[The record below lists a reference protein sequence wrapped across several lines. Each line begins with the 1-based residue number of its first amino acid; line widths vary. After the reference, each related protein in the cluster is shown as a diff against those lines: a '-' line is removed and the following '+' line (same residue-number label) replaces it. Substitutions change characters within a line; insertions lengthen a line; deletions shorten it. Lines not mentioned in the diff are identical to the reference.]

1 MIWLDAIK
9 QSQAIRRKEVSS
21 LELTSEYLERIGRLD
36 PSLRSFVA
44 VDTDRALAA
53 AEAADVQV
61 QNHQEEAGLL
71 HGVPISVKDVIDV
84 AGLATT
90 HSSKA
95 LVSSISRVD
104 DPLVRRFRDAGLVV
118 IGKTNVPEFCTSMTT
133 SELNGICR
141 NPWDLDRTPGG
152 SSGGAAAALAAGL
165 CSVSHGTD
173 GAGSVRIP
181 AAFCGLVGM
190 KPTRG
195 LISFGPESGPAY
207 FGTSGP
213 GVLTHSVRDAAAM
226 LDIMVGAPQTA
237 PAWSPGAAHSY
248 GAESMQTPERLRI
261 AVSTTP
267 PFGTIE
273 SECADA
279 AVGIGRLLEGLGHHV
294 QSATPNWGVILQA
307 AFGPMEVP
315 GASALVG
322 PEDYDLVEPRN
333 RPMIERLAALTV
345 TEHAQWV
352 ELTRQ
357 CSLEFLTFWE
367 DYDVLVSPTSG
378 IVPPLVEWAPWDQTP
393 DDHMAT
399 FASFPSFAQP
409 FNLSGQP
416 ALSLPLG
423 WSETGLPIG
432 VQLAGRRLSEV
443 MLLQLAAQLE
453 SAAPWSTKH
462 PPFALQ

>member
-1 MIWLDAIK
+1 MTWLDAIE
-9 QSQAIRRKEVSS
+9 QAEAIRRKEVSS
-21 LELTSEYLERIGRLD
+21 LELTSEYLERIDRLD

-44 VDTDRALAA
+44 VDTDTALAA
-53 AEAADVQV
+53 AAEADVQV
-61 QNHQEEAGLL
+61 LNHQEGAGPLL
-71 HGVPISVKDVIDV
+71 GVPISVKDVIDV
-84 AGLATT
+84 AGLVTT

-95 LVSSISRVD
+95 MVKNVARAD
-104 DPLVRRFRDAGLVV
+104 DPLVQRFRKAGLVV
-118 IGKTNVPEFCTSMTT
+118 LGKTNVPEFCTSMTD

-181 AAFCGLVGM
+181 AAFCGVVGL
-190 KPTRG
+190 KLTRG
-195 LISFGPESGPAY
+195 LISFGPEIGPAY

-226 LDIMVGAPQTA
+226 LDVMVGNAQSA
-237 PAWSPGAAHSY
+237 PAWSPGATHSY
-248 GAESMQTPERLRI
+248 GAESMQHPERLRI
-261 AVSTTP
+261 AVSTIP

-273 SECADA
+273 SECAEV
-279 AVGIGRLLEGLGHHV
+279 AVSIGRVLEGLGHHV
-294 QSATPNWGVILQA
+294 ESATPNWGVILQA

-322 PEDYDLVEPRN
+322 PECYDLVEPRN

-345 TEHAQWV
+345 TEHAQWM
-352 ELTRQ
+352 ELTRKS
-357 CSLEFLTFWE
+357 SLEFLTFW
-367 DYDVLVSPTSG
+367 DHYDVLVSPTSG
-378 IVPPLVEWAPWDQTP
+378 IVAPLVGWAPWDQTP

-443 MLLQLAAQLE
+443 TLLQLAVQLE
-453 SAAPWSTKH
+453 SALPWSTMH
-462 PPFALQ
+462 PPFALE

>member
-1 MIWLDAIK
+1 MIWLDAIE
-9 QSQAIRRKEVSS
+9 QARAIRRKEVSS
-21 LELTSEYLERIGRLD
+21 LELTSEYLERIDRLD

-44 VDTDRALAA
+44 VDTDTALAA
-53 AEAADVQV
+53 AEEADL
-61 QNHQEEAGLL
+61 NHEEGAGPL

-84 AGLATT
+84 AGLVTT

-95 LVSSISRVD
+95 MVKSVARAD
-104 DPLVRRFRDAGLVV
+104 DPLVQRFRQAGLVV
-118 IGKTNVPEFCTSMTT
+118 LGKTNVPEFCTSMTD

-141 NPWDLDRTPGG
+141 NPWDLERTPGG

-181 AAFCGLVGM
+181 ASFCGLVGL
-190 KPTRG
+190 KLTRG
-195 LISFGPESGPAY
+195 LISFGPEIGPAY

-226 LDIMVGAPQTA
+226 LDVMVGNGQSA
-237 PAWSPGAAHSY
+237 PAWSPGATHSY
-248 GAESMQTPERLRI
+248 GAESMQHPEGLRI
-261 AVSTTP
+261 AVSTIP
-267 PFGTIE
+267 PLGTIE
-273 SECADA
+273 SECAEV
-279 AVGIGRLLEGLGHHV
+279 AVGIGRVLEALGHHV
-294 QSATPNWGVILQA
+294 ESATPNWGVILQA

-322 PEDYDLVEPRN
+322 PESYDLVEPRN

-357 CSLEFLTFWE
+357 TSLEFLRFW
-367 DYDVLVSPTSG
+367 DHYDVLVSPTSG
-378 IVPPLVEWAPWDQTP
+378 TVPPLVGWAPWDQP
-393 DDHMAT
+393 PNDHMAT

-443 MLLQLAAQLE
+443 TLLQLAAQLE
-453 SAAPWSTKH
+453 SAVPWSTMH
-462 PPFALQ
+462 PPFALE

>member
-1 MIWLDAIK
+1 MIWLDAIE
-9 QSQAIRRKEVSS
+9 QAQAIRRKEVSS
-21 LELTSEYLERIGRLD
+21 LELTKEYLQRIDRLD

-44 VDTDRALAA
+44 VDNDAALAA
-53 AEAADVQV
+53 SEGADAQILSD
-61 QNHQEEAGLL
+61 HESAGPL
-71 HGVPISVKDVIDV
+71 HGVPISVKDVIAV

-95 LVSSISRVD
+95 LVRNVSRLD
-104 DPLVRRFRDAGLVV
+104 DPLVQRFRQAGLVV
-118 IGKTNVPEFCTSMTT
+118 LGKTNVPEFCTSMTT

-181 AAFCGLVGM
+181 AAFCGLVGV

-195 LISFGPESGPAY
+195 LISFGPEIGPAY

-226 LDIMVGAPQTA
+226 LDVMVGTGQSA
-237 PAWSPGAAHSY
+237 PAWSPGAARSY

-267 PFGTIE
+267 PFGAIE
-273 SECADA
+273 SECGDV
-279 AVGIGRLLEGLGHHV
+279 AVGIGRVLEGLGHHV
-294 QSATPNWGVILQA
+294 ESATPNWSVILQA

-315 GASALVG
+315 GPSALIG
-322 PEDYDLVEPRN
+322 PESYDLVEPRN
-333 RPMIERLAALTV
+333 RPMIERLTALTV
-345 TEHAQWV
+345 AEHAQWV

-357 CSLEFLTFWE
+357 CSLEFLTFW
-367 DYDVLVSPTSG
+367 DHYDVLVSPTSG
-378 IVPPLVEWAPWDQTP
+378 MVPPLVDWAPWDQTP
-393 DDHMAT
+393 DDHMAN

-432 VQLAGRRLSEV
+432 VQVAGRRLSEV
-443 MLLQLAAQLE
+443 TLLQLAAQLE
-453 SAAPWSTKH
+453 MAVPWSSMH
-462 PPFALQ
+462 PPFALE